1 MVIVMPQRTAHF
13 VDIDLPCYS
22 HCLRLVF
29 TLAAPCGT
37 TVAVDPEKQ
46 AKIEY

>member
-1 MVIVMPQRTAHF
+1 MVIVMPQRTASF
-13 VDIDLPCYS
+13 VDIALPCYS

-29 TLAAPCGT
+29 ALAAPCGT
-37 TVAVDPEKQ
+37 TATVDPEKQ